1 MNKKNKREIANAV
14 VNAVQ
19 RHISEAEAK
28 KSSNEKQWWKINEAC
43 YLAIGSLHDIITP
56 GKVHID
62 ISTFIRDVVIRD
74 LEAVAFLAGRAL
86 WMASCY
92 TSSIPDQML
101 NQLLVVTEQGMQP
114 QQNHVIK
121 IFAAKSVFNFYKHLE
136 GMTTKSPV
144 YSQHAT
150 PILENL
156 FHLANDQSVK
166 VLALAVENICTL
178 IDIFPDIAVNY
189 QDHIVSLAHSIFLKH
204 SNDPLLSALVPDLL
218 TGFMCHG
225 VNVPAMEGKLIP
237 TLANIMSSKDNK
249 GSHIV
254 PVALELLGSIV
265 KKAKSLSPALL
276 EIGFP
281 QMMQCVLDSEDYS
294 VLQSGGDCARA
305 YLLNGTK
312 QLMQWQDASGQNGL
326 FYVLKLIS
334 VLLSPKLNEN
344 SATFAGRLV
353 SVFLS
358 KCQDELSNEHVHM
371 ILRSVLSKLEQ
382 AKTLT
387 VSQSLLSIFAHL
399 VAKQVDVVVSF
410 LSDLPGPSGDSA
422 LHFVMNEWC
431 DKQILFFGSYVK
443 KLNVFAMSKLLEY
456 GVTTNDSRMMEIN
469 VRGDEIFSEK
479 IRT

>member
-1 MNKKNKREIANAV
+1 MNN
-14 VNAVQ
+14 
-19 RHISEAEAK
+19 
-28 KSSNEKQWWKINEAC
+28 INPI
-43 YLAIGSLHDIITP
+43 Y
-56 GKVHID
+56 
-62 ISTFIRDVVIRD
+62 R
-74 LEAVAFLAGRAL
+74 
-86 WMASCY
+86 
-92 TSSIPDQML
+92 
-101 NQLLVVTEQGMQP
+101 
-114 QQNHVIK
+114 
-121 IFAAKSVFNFYKHLE
+121 
-136 GMTTKSPV
+136 
-144 YSQHAT
+144 QHAT
-150 PILENL
+150 SLLENL
-156 FHLANDQSVK
+156 FHLANDSSVK

-178 IDIFPDIAVNY
+178 IDIFPDIAFNC
-189 QDHIVSLAHSIFLKH
+189 QDHIVSLAHSIFLNH

-218 TGFMCHG
+218 TGFMSHG
-225 VNVPAMEGKLIP
+225 VNVPAMEEKLIP
-237 TLANIMSSKDNK
+237 TLANIMTSKDNN
-249 GSHIV
+249 GTHIV

-265 KKAKSLSPALL
+265 KKSKSLSPALL
-276 EIGFP
+276 EVAFP
-281 QMMQCVLDSEDYS
+281 QMMHCVLESEDYS

-312 QLMQWQDASGQNGL
+312 QLMQWHDGNGQNGL

-358 KCQDELSNEHVHM
+358 NCQEDLSTEHVHM

-387 VSQSLLSIFAHL
+387 VAQSLLSIFAHL

-431 DKQILFFGSYVK
+431 EKQDMFFGSYVK

-469 VRGDEIFSEK
+469 VKGEEIYSEK
-479 IRT
+479 IRTRSQRAAAPKQWTVVPLLVKLYKLLLSDFSNYLESKATGKAGDDEEEYTDVESDDEEDNIQSKVHSLVSDYLNDDLDEIDDDDIVNENINRLDILDYLKSFLVQFVSTEAHSTHFASFLSNTEEKLLKQSIFN